1 MVWVYC
7 LCMKLALFQT
17 DLPPLLICDAVA
29 RYVLGLG
36 TLKGG
41 RVCSGMKPL
50 SHLVLHKC
58 YFFSFSW
65 DSRACFALTHRN
77 YFWSGWVIPVQSSEM
92 VSERLWAG
100 GGMFPAELSPGERRE
115 HLRMGTPYSFLFTFF
130 LFTLAAETEEGDFP
144 LFAVTGYLSNGTG
157 SSKYTLYYHYVK
169 YNPDVPLLQS
179 PGL

>member
-7 LCMKLALFQT
+7 LCVKLALFQT

-65 DSRACFALTHRN
+65 DSRVCFALTHRN
-77 YFWSGWVIPVQSSEM
+77 YFRSGWVIPVQSSEM

-100 GGMFPAELSPGERRE
+100 GGMFSAEFSPWREKGASQNGDTLQLSF
-115 HLRMGTPYSFLFTFF
+115 HLLSLHSSCRNWGRGLP
-130 LFTLAAETEEGDFP
+130 TL
-144 LFAVTGYLSNGTG
+144 AVTGYLSNGTG